1 VVACVCADELI
12 DDDESEQVP
21 MRVAGIRQI
30 SGPVES
36 FELPEPR
43 ALASDEVL
51 IEVRAAG
58 VGNWDEIARTGGWD
72 LGITPPMAL
81 GVEAAGSVVAVG
93 DAVTGVGPGDDVLTH
108 PLPLREQGAWAE
120 KLIAPAECVARKP
133 SSVAWDVAG
142 AFAVPAL
149 TAEQVL
155 SEAVRLR
162 AGERLLVHGGG
173 GVTGG
178 MMVELA
184 TLRGAFVITTAGA
197 SSSARVRDRGAHEV
211 VDYRDEDWP
220 EAVLRLTGGQGVNAA
235 VNLVR
240 NGAVDALRSVT
251 AGGRLATITSDPPP
265 PERGIAISTVYV
277 RADGR
282 QLAALVDLLGAG
294 RLTLPVGT
302 TYPLSQA
309 AAALA
314 AVGGSAGRAVVM
326 VP

>member
-1 VVACVCADELI
+1 VDELTV
-12 DDDESEQVP
+12 DDEGEQVP
-21 MRVAGIRQI
+21 MRVAGIRQT
-30 SGPVES
+30 SGPVEF

-43 ALASDEVL
+43 SLASDEVL

-72 LGITPPMAL
+72 VGITPPMAL

-93 DAVTGVGPGDDVLTH
+93 DAVTGVGPGDDVVTH
-108 PLPLREQGAWAE
+108 PLPLREQGTWAE

-133 SSVAWDVAG
+133 PSVAWDVAA

-162 AGERLLVHGGG
+162 AGERVLVHGGG

-178 MMVELA
+178 LMVELA
-184 TLRGAFVITTAGA
+184 RLRGAFVIATAGA
-197 SSSARVRDRGAHEV
+197 SSMDRVRDRGAHEV
-211 VDYRDEDWP
+211 LDYRDENWP
-220 EAVLRLTGGQGVNAA
+220 EAVLRLTGGQGVSAA

-240 NGAVDALRSVT
+240 NGAVNALRGV
-251 AGGRLATITSDPPP
+251 ADGGRLATITSDPPP

-277 RADGR
+277 RSDGP
-282 QLAALVDLLGAG
+282 QLAALVELLGAG
-294 RLTLPVGT
+294 RLTLPVGA

-309 AAALA
+309 AAALSA
-314 AVGGSAGRAVVM
+314 AVGGTAGRAVVM

>member
-1 VVACVCADELI
+1 
-12 DDDESEQVP
+12 
-21 MRVAGIRQI
+21 MRVAGIRQT
-30 SGPVES
+30 SGPVEF

-43 ALASDEVL
+43 SLASDEVL

-93 DAVTGVGPGDDVLTH
+93 NAVTGVGPGDDVVTH

-120 KLIAPAECVARKP
+120 KLIAPVECVARKP
-133 SSVAWDVAG
+133 SSVGWDVAG

-162 AGERLLVHGGG
+162 AGERVLVHGGG

-178 MMVELA
+178 LMVELA
-184 TLRGAFVITTAGA
+184 TLRGAFVIATAGA
-197 SSSARVRDRGAHEV
+197 SSRARVRDRGALEV

-251 AGGRLATITSDPPP
+251 DGGRLATITSDPPP

-277 RADGR
+277 RPDGR
-282 QLAALVDLLGAG
+282 QLAALVELLGAG

-309 AAALA
+309 TTALSA
-314 AVGGSAGRAVVM
+314 AVGGTAGRAVVM